1 MAELIASI
9 QEQAHKI
16 LATTDIKDMFFLWYL
31 LKKQTKQ
38 ITFTWEGV

>member
-16 LATTDIKDMFFLWYL
+16 LATTDIKDMFFYG
-31 LKKQTKQ
+31 
-38 ITFTWEGV
+38 IS